1 MGRRFSGEQLR
12 EYKDREVIFAEGE
25 PSRELFVIG
34 DGEVLIHTLVDG
46 QRVVLARLER
56 GAIFGE
62 MALLTGSPRSA
73 TATSDGATRL
83 VVVQP
88 GGFLLKIRRDPT
100 FAYELMQ
107 QMARRIKRT
116 NETLSWALTQSQ
128 DVAPEEAIRQV
139 LDDPYG
145 EPPGP
150 DGSTGG

>member
-1 MGRRFSGEQLR
+1 MARRFSGEQVR
-12 EYKDREVIFAEGE
+12 DYKDREEVFAEGA

-34 DGEVLIHTLVDG
+34 EGEVLIHTVVDG

-73 TATSDGATRL
+73 TATADGPARL

-128 DVAPEEAIRQV
+128 DVAPEEALRQI

-145 EPPGP
+145 EVEPGE
-150 DGSTGG
+150 GGT